1 MDRATELKAVAMRFL
16 ANHLYEY
23 RKGVRHL
30 FMMTLTPEEAA
41 PVQQRLDREDIAY
54 HVQQVNPAK
63 VNVMFGRT
71 AWVETAR
78 SIVTKPLSRL
88 SPEEDFILGTLL
100 GYDPEQQCNRF
111 LTKWKACRK
120 VA

>member
-1 MDRATELKAVAMRFL
+1 MRFL
-16 ANHLYEY
+16 VNHLYEY
-23 RKGVRHL
+23 RKGIRQL
-30 FMMTLTPEEAA
+30 FMMTLTPGEAQ
-41 PVQQRLDREDIAY
+41 PVRQRLEREEISY
-54 HVQQVNPAK
+54 HVHEVNASK
-63 VNVMFGRT
+63 VNVLFGRS

-100 GYDPEQQCNRF
+100 GYDPEQQCQRF
-111 LTKWKACRK
+111 LAMSKAGRA